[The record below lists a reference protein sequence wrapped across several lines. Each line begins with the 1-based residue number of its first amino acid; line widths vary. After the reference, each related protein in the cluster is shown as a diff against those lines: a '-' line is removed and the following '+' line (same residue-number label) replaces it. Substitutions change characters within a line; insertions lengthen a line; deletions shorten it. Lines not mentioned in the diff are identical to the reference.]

1 VTAALPAVQF
11 FPKFYPQ
18 GAPLVVEVRV
28 LAGLALED
36 FCAAFEE
43 QGLLEGRQQRI
54 QAALKSAGKVI

>member
-1 VTAALPAVQF
+1 VTTALPAGQF

-18 GAPLVVEVRV
+18 GAPLVSDVRV
-28 LAGLALED
+28 LAGPALED

-43 QGLLEGRQQRI
+43 QGFFAGMQQRI